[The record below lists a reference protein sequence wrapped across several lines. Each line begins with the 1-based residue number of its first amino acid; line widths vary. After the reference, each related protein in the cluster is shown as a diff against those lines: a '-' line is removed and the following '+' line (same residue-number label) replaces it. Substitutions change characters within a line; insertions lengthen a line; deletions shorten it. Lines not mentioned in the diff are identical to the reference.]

1 MHGSINFPI
10 LNGYVTWP
18 LITPK
23 YRLNMFENRALRR
36 LFGPKGEEVRGGVRK
51 LYKQEIRD
59 LYSASV
65 VIRVNKERETRRA
78 VHGVHMGRR
87 AVHGVHMGEK
97 KNTHRII
104 VRKPESQNPLGRSRQ
119 S

>member
-65 VIRVNKERETRRA
+65 VIRVNKEQET
-78 VHGVHMGRR
+78 RR

-119 S
+119 R